1 MNLKETYLSL
11 KEVANTH
18 FDKLSF
24 FKFISLVCDINFCSY
39 FYKIK
44 TEEYFFFELYK
55 KNKKQRKSFVGSYYE
70 EIIWDNLHNDTF
82 HDLFRKKH
90 LFNTRYND
98 LLKRDWLYPSESSFE
113 DFQLFCKKH
122 PSFISKIDDGYGG
135 TGVQLINTN
144 KTNLNKL
151 FKQLKKENRLIEE
164 LVIQCNEFSSLHPQ
178 SVNTIR
184 VLTSNLANDLKVYAA
199 FLRIGSN
206 GSLIDNLSISGLCAP
221 IDVETGTVITDAL
234 NFIGKKIPFH
244 PNTNVEIKGFK
255 IPKWNEI
262 VKTAIETAKQT
273 PGLKIIGF
281 DFTINSNN
289 EIVVIEAND
298 KPGILG
304 QQMGKEYGSKQL
316 FNKITGGKIS

>member
-1 MNLKETYLSL
+1 MNIKEKYLSL

-24 FKFISLVCDINFCSY
+24 FKFISLILDIKFCSF

-44 TEEYFFFELYK
+44 NEEYFFFELYK
-55 KNKKQRKSFVGSYYE
+55 KNRAQRKTFVGSFYE
-70 EIIWDNLHNDTF
+70 EIIWDKLHNDTF

-90 LFNTRYND
+90 LFNTKYNN
-98 LLKRDWLYPSESSFE
+98 LLKRDWLYPNDSSFE
-113 DFQLFCKKH
+113 DFQFFCKKH

-135 TGVQLINTN
+135 TGVCLVNAN
-144 KTNLNKL
+144 ENNLEEL
-151 FKQLKKENRLIEE
+151 FEQLKKENRIIEE
-164 LVIQCNEFSSLHPQ
+164 LVVQCNEFSAFHPQ

-184 VLTSNLANDLKVYAA
+184 VLTSNLDNDIKVYAA

-221 IDVETGTVITDAL
+221 IDVENGEIVTDAL
-234 NFIGKKIPFH
+234 NFVGKKIPFH
-244 PNTNVEIKGFK
+244 PNTNIKFKGFK

-262 VKTAIETAKQT
+262 VNTAVETAKQT

-281 DFTINSNN
+281 DFAINSNN
-289 EIVVIEAND
+289 EIVIIEAND

-304 QQMGKEYGSKQL
+304 QQMGKTYGSKDL
-316 FNKITGGKIS
+316 FNKITGGKIK